1 VIEPDVNKEC
11 PTSKSHVDASS
22 CHLSDS
28 VCPGRPALVPPAT
41 SFASAVASMG
51 QPLHF
56 FTQNVVR
63 YPDIFRSGLLGFS
76 AYVIHHPEFIRHV
89 LSRNNRNYVKFEKY
103 RYLKLIGGNGLVTNE
118 GESWVRQRRLV
129 QPAFNQTAIVKACN
143 IVVEETR
150 AVVAELAKSG
160 PAVVDVCAMMGKLAL
175 GIVARTLFGSDVT
188 HDTPQI
194 RRELDLAQRLGTVL
208 LRIPLPL
215 YSAVPYLPV
224 FNEIVKAG
232 NRLRTIVTQLITRRR
247 LSGESPGDLLDR
259 LMASR
264 DEQSDEGM
272 AEDQLVDEVV
282 TLLVA
287 GHETLLVSLSWSFYM
302 ISRHPEI
309 YNRLHD
315 ESSTSPGFVG
325 TDLAELEPL
334 AWARAIAREVMRLYP
349 PAYLIGRCALKDDA
363 LGDYKVPAGTNVII
377 NTYGMHRHPKYWED
391 PDAFRPERM
400 LRDEAWDPSRFT
412 YLPFGAGP
420 RSCIGARFAIS
431 EMQLVLSQFARAFAI
446 KPESN
451 AEVRPAPRLNL
462 EPVRPIRLQFI
473 PLAV

>member
-1 VIEPDVNKEC
+1 MEPDVKKDC
-11 PTSKSHVDASS
+11 PVSKARTQADS
-22 CHLSDS
+22 CHAAEN
-28 VCPGRPALVPPAT
+28 VCPRHLALVPPAT

-56 FTQNVVR
+56 FTRNIGK

-76 AYVIHHPEFIRHV
+76 AYVIHQPDFIRHV
-89 LSRNNRNYVKFEKY
+89 LSTNSRNYVKFEKY

-129 QPAFNQTAIVKACN
+129 QPAFNQTAIVEACN

-150 AVVAELAKSG
+150 AVVAELARSG
-160 PAVVDVCAMMGKLAL
+160 PSVVDVCALMGKLAL

-188 HDTPQI
+188 QDAPQI

-224 FNEIVKAG
+224 FNKIVKAG
-232 NRLRTIVTQLITRRR
+232 NRLRAIVTQLIERRR
-247 LSGESPGDLLDR
+247 LSGEKPGDLLDR
-259 LMASR
+259 LMAAR
-264 DEQSDEGM
+264 DEQSDQGM
-272 AEDQLVDEVV
+272 AQDQLVDEVV

-287 GHETLLVSLSWSFYM
+287 GHETLLVSLSWSLYM
-302 ISRHPEI
+302 ISRHPEV
-309 YNRLHD
+309 YAHLQD
-315 ESSTSPGFVG
+315 ESRSSPDAVG
-325 TDLAELEPL
+325 PDLAELEPL

-349 PAYLIGRCALKDDA
+349 PAYLIGRCALQDDA

-377 NTYGMHRHPKYWED
+377 NTYGMHRHPAYWED
-391 PDAFRPERM
+391 PEEFRPERM

-420 RSCIGARFAIS
+420 RSCIGARFAIN

-446 KPESN
+446 RPATG

-473 PLAV
+473 PLAA